1 LAAAFFP
8 AAVRLPFGR
17 HEQGVLA
24 MLVLTRKAG
33 ERIRI
38 GDKVTLV
45 VVRIN
50 GNAVR
55 LGVEAPPE
63 YVIARNELISPAA
76 PRAAKAAESI
86 AR

>member
-1 LAAAFFP
+1 
-8 AAVRLPFGR
+8 
-17 HEQGVLA
+17 

-33 ERIRI
+33 ERIKI

-63 YVIARNELISPAA
+63 YVVARQELLLPPPSPDIAEG
-76 PRAAKAAESI
+76 AEPVS
-86 AR
+86 R